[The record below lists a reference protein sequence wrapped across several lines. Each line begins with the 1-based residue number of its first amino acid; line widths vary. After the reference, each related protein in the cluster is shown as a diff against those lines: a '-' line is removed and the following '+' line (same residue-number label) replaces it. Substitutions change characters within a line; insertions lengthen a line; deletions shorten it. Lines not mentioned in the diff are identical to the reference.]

1 MAEILIRPLKTSDI
15 EQICKIAVRAW
26 TGIHNGYRKYIG
38 NNDLYDRLSNG
49 WQEQKAVQVRNKAQ
63 EHPEEVLVSELDG
76 KIVGFV
82 TFALDLQNGI
92 GEICN
97 NAVDP
102 EYQGKGIGSQQH
114 LKTLDIFRGKGL
126 KYAIVST
133 GYEDEGHAKARASYE
148 KVGFKKMRASITYSL
163 KL

>member
-1 MAEILIRPLKTSDI
+1 MVKILIRPVKPDDI
-15 EQICKIAVRAW
+15 ETICEIAVRAW
-26 TGIHNGYRKYIG
+26 TDIHRGYRKYIG
-38 NNDLYDRLSNG
+38 NDDLYDRISRG
-49 WQEQKAVQVRNKAQ
+49 WQEQKAAEVRNKAL
-63 EHPEEVLVSELDG
+63 EHTDEVLVSEVDG
-76 KIVGFV
+76 KIAGFIN
-82 TFALDLQNGI
+82 FSYNLQTGI

-102 EYQGKGIGSQQH
+102 ERQGLGIGSQQH
-114 LKTLDIFRGKGL
+114 LKALDILRGKGL

-148 KVGFKKMRASITYSL
+148 KVGFKKMRTSVTYSL